1 MALAPQTRFFTDR
14 VFTSNVR
21 CYKTVAVLKNK
32 LEMLQSALR
41 RTFITTF
48 TKPQTLKFSTTAFRM
63 GVTKEVIAKGD
74 ETTYAKSGD
83 DIIMEYTGTLENGK
97 QYVQESAL
105 PLRCWS
111 RC

>member
-41 RTFITTF
+41 RTF
-48 TKPQTLKFSTTAFRM
+48 TKPQTFKFSTTAFRM

-97 QYVQESAL
+97 QYVQESL
-105 PLRCWS
+105 LCQLRCWS